1 MKQAID
7 LSVQGEEALEEW
19 MAVMEPIMSDHDSL
33 KTLMT
38 FLLDAKGNFDVCGKM
53 LFVHKN
59 TVKYRIKK
67 ISELI
72 GYDVTVNSE
81 SYNVYMACMIYRLI
95 HS

>member
-1 MKQAID
+1 
-7 LSVQGEEALEEW
+7 
-19 MAVMEPIMSDHDSL
+19 MAVIDPILGDPDSL

-38 FLLDAKGNFDVCGKM
+38 FLLDAKGNYDDCGKM

-81 SYNVYMACMIYRLI
+81 SYDVFMACMIYRLI
-95 HS
+95 HIYSNP